1 MRIEANCFG
10 IVAYRFIVFIFI
22 SVRTPSIVVDIGIV
36 WVQSNRLSEILDCS
50 AIVPLL
56 VIGDS
61 SIVVGIGII
70 WFYAN
75 HLSVVVDRLIVV
87 LRCSIGVST
96 SIHPCLLKY
105 SRMLLITFERF
116 IKMSLYSGFMVRST

>member
-22 SVRTPSIVVDIGIV
+22 SVRAPSIVVGIGIA
-36 WVQSNRLSEILDCS
+36 WVQSNRLSEILDCG

-56 VIGDS
+56 VIGGS
-61 SIVVGIGII
+61 SIVIGFGII

-75 HLSVVVDRLIVV
+75 CLSVVVDRFIVV
-87 LRCSIGVST
+87 LCCSIGVST
-96 SIHPCLLKY
+96 V
-105 SRMLLITFERF
+105 F
-116 IKMSLYSGFMVRST
+116 VDVD